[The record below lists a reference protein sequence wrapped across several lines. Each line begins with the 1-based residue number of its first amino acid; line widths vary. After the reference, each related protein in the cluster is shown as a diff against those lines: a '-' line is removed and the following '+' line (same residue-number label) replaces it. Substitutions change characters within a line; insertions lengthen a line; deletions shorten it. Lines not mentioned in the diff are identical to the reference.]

1 MKASD
6 FFTFPQSLAPFAA
19 SFPGDVAPWEWLKLI
34 GPALKS
40 WRFEP
45 LAIVVPPGVHISG
58 DVHIHP
64 SVKLPHTATI
74 LGPAWIGANTEL
86 RPGVFIRGNV
96 IVGEG
101 CVLGNSCEFKNALLM
116 DRAEVPH
123 FNYVGDTIVGN
134 KGHLAA
140 GVICSNLRLDRK
152 NIRLRL
158 ADGTRV
164 DTGLRKFGAIVGDG
178 AEVGCN
184 AVLQPGTILGRRAL
198 VHPVMAFGGIL
209 GEGLVA
215 VPKSAEMLIR
225 PRFD

>member
-6 FFTFPQSLAPFAA
+6 YFTFPQSLAPFAA
-19 SFPGDVAPWEWLKLI
+19 FFPGDVAPWEWLKSI
-34 GPALKS
+34 GTALKS
-40 WRFEP
+40 WPFEP
-45 LAIVVPPGVHISG
+45 LATAVPPGVHISG
-58 DVHIHP
+58 DVYIHP
-64 SVKLPHTATI
+64 TVKLPPTATI
-74 LGPAWIGANTEL
+74 VGPAWIGANTEL
-86 RPGVFIRGNV
+86 RPGVFIRGQV

-134 KGHLAA
+134 CGHLAA

-164 DTGLRKFGAIVGDG
+164 DTGLRKFGAIVGDA

-215 VPKSAEMLIR
+215 GPKSPELLIR

>member
-6 FFTFPQSLAPFAA
+6 FVTFPQSLAPFAA
-19 SFPGDVAPWEWLKLI
+19 HFPGDVAPWEWLKSI
-34 GPALKS
+34 VAALKS
-40 WRFEP
+40 WKFEP
-45 LAIVVPPGVHISG
+45 LALAVPPGVQISG
-58 DVHIHP
+58 DVYLHP

-74 LGPAWIGANTEL
+74 HGPAWIGAKTEL
-86 RPGVFIRGNV
+86 RPGVYIRGNV

-101 CVLGNSCEFKNALLM
+101 CVLGNSCEFKNALVM
-116 DRAEVPH
+116 DQAEVPH
-123 FNYVGDTIVGN
+123 FNYVGDTIIGTR
-134 KGHLAA
+134 GHLAA

-158 ADGTRV
+158 PDGTRV
-164 DTGLRKFGAIVGDG
+164 DTGLRKFGAIVGDA

-198 VHPVMAFGGIL
+198 VHPLTAFGGIL
-209 GEGLVA
+209 AEGMVA
-215 VPKSAEMLIR
+215 GPKSAEIVVR

>member
-6 FFTFPQSLAPFAA
+6 YFAFPESLAAF
-19 SFPGDVAPWEWLKLI
+19 STHFSGDVAPWEWLKAI
-34 GPALKS
+34 GTALKA

-45 LAIVVPPGVHISG
+45 IAIAVPPGVQVTG
-58 DVHIHP
+58 DVYIHP
-64 SVKLPHTATI
+64 TVKLPHIATI
-74 LGPAWIGANTEL
+74 QGPAWIGPGTEL
-86 RPGVFIRGNV
+86 RPGVFIRGSV
-96 IVGEG
+96 IVGAN

-116 DRAEVPH
+116 DKVEVPH
-123 FNYVGDTIVGN
+123 FNYVGDSIVGN
-134 KGHLAA
+134 RGHLAA

-158 ADGTRV
+158 PDGSRV

-198 VHPVMAFGGIL
+198 VHPVTAFGGIL

-215 VPKSAEMLIR
+215 GPKSAELLIR

>member
-6 FFTFPQSLAPFAA
+6 FFSFPESLAPFA
-19 SFPGDVAPWEWLKLI
+19 SYFPGDVPPWEWLKQI
-34 GPALKS
+34 GTALKS
-40 WRFEP
+40 WTFDP
-45 LAIVVPPGVHISG
+45 PVIAVPAGVQLVG
-58 DVHIHP
+58 DVFIHP
-64 SVKLPHTATI
+64 TVKLPHTATI
-74 LGPAWIGANTEL
+74 HGPAWIGPNTEL
-86 RPGVFIRGNV
+86 RPGVFIRGQV
-96 IVGEG
+96 IVGAG

-116 DRAEVPH
+116 DKAEVPH

-134 KGHLAA
+134 RGHLAA

-158 ADGTRV
+158 SDGTRV
-164 DTGLRKFGAIVGDG
+164 DTGLRKFGAIVGDA

-209 GEGLVA
+209 AEGMVA
-215 VPKSAEMLIR
+215 GPRSAEMLIR

>member
-6 FFTFPQSLAPFAA
+6 FFAFPESLTPFAA
-19 SFPGDVAPWEWLKLI
+19 HFPGEVAPWEWLKLI
-34 GPALKS
+34 STALNS
-40 WRFEP
+40 WAFEP
-45 LAIVVPPGVHISG
+45 VSGTVPPGAHISG
-58 DVHIHP
+58 DVYLHP
-64 SVKLPHTATI
+64 TVKLPHVCTI
-74 LGPAWIGANTEL
+74 QGPAWIGANTEL

-96 IVGEG
+96 IVGAG
-101 CVLGNSCEFKNALLM
+101 CVLGNSCEFKNALLL
-116 DRAEVPH
+116 DKCEVPH

-134 KGHLAA
+134 RGHLAA

-158 ADGTRV
+158 PDGTRL

-184 AVLQPGTILGRRAL
+184 AVLQPGTVLGRRAL

-209 GEGLVA
+209 GEGMVA
-215 VPKSAEMLIR
+215 GPKTAEMLIR
-225 PRFD
+225 PRFE

>member
-19 SFPGDVAPWEWLKLI
+19 HFPGDVAPWEWLKQI
-34 GPALKS
+34 GTALKS
-40 WRFEP
+40 WKFEP
-45 LAIVVPPGVHISG
+45 LAIAVPPGVHISG
-58 DVHIHP
+58 DVYIHP

-74 LGPAWIGANTEL
+74 QGPAWIGANTEL
-86 RPGVFIRGNV
+86 RPGVFIRGQV

-101 CVLGNSCEFKNALLM
+101 CVLGNSCEFKNALVM

-123 FNYVGDTIVGN
+123 FNYVGDTIIGN

-164 DTGLRKFGAIVGDG
+164 DTGLRKFGAIVGDA

-198 VHPVMAFGGIL
+198 VHPVTAFGGIL
-209 GEGLVA
+209 PEGMVA
-215 VPKSAEMLIR
+215 GPKNAELLIR

>member
-6 FFTFPQSLAPFAA
+6 YFTLPPSLAPFAA
-19 SFPGDVAPWEWLKLI
+19 HFPGEVAPWEWLKAI

-40 WRFEP
+40 WTFEP
-45 LAIVVPPGVHISG
+45 LARAVPPGVQIIG
-58 DVHIHP
+58 DVYIHP

-74 LGPAWIGANTEL
+74 HGPAWIGADTEL
-86 RPGVFIRGNV
+86 RPGVFIRGSV

-134 KGHLAA
+134 RGHLAA

-158 ADGTRV
+158 PDGTRV
-164 DTGLRKFGAIVGDG
+164 ETGLRKFGAIVGDG

-198 VHPVMAFGGIL
+198 VHPLLAFGGIL

-215 VPKSAEMLIR
+215 APKSPELLIR